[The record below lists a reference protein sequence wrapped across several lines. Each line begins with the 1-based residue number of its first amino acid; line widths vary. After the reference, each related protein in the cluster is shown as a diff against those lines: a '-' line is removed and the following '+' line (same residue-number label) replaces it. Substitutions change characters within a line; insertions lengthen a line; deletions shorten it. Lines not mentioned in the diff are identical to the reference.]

1 MEPISE
7 LLVSNYHREIVGEY
21 LALESAQDKLTWLM
35 EREPLH
41 TPVEPHL
48 ITEERRVPGCLS
60 GLWLSGHCRSGEWFF
75 SAQSESD
82 MVQGLV
88 SFVCDLYSGRSGE
101 DILNTGEQLAK
112 ALSLD
117 RLVTVTRKRAISST
131 LSYILM
137 AASGNEALINAP
149 ADVVR

>member
-1 MEPISE
+1 
-7 LLVSNYHREIVGEY
+7 
-21 LALESAQDKLTWLM
+21 
-35 EREPLH
+35 
-41 TPVEPHL
+41 
-48 ITEERRVPGCLS
+48 
-60 GLWLSGHCRSGEWFF
+60 
-75 SAQSESD
+75 

-131 LSYILM
+131 LSYILI
-137 AASGNEALINAP
+137 AAGGNEALINAP

>member
-41 TPVEPHL
+41 TTVEPHL

-60 GLWLSGHCRSGEWFF
+60 GLWLSGHSLSGEWFF
-75 SAQSESD
+75 SAKSESD

-88 SFVCDLYSGRSGE
+88 SFICDLYSGRSGE
-101 DILNTGEQLAK
+101 DILNTGERLAR

-137 AASGNEALINAP
+137 AAGGNQALIDAQG
-149 ADVVR
+149 DVVR